1 MRAAASGPSRGKATK
16 ALPARTGVLPPAP
29 TVSDRVLVSW
39 SGGKDSCLTLAEI
52 LDKGACSVE
61 ALLTT
66 VTEGYDRISMHGV
79 RRSLLEQQAAALGF
93 PLEVVFIPQGA
104 TNEVYQARMEAAF
117 ERYRGAGVT
126 TIAFGDLFLAD
137 IRRYREQW
145 LARAGMTPIFPIW
158 LRDTRMLARQ
168 FIDRGFEAILSCV
181 DTRVLECAFAG
192 RSFDAAL
199 LADFPDGVDPC
210 GENGEFHTF
219 VSAGPIFRQKVPVAR
234 GEVVR
239 RESWCFCDLLTG

>member
-1 MRAAASGPSRGKATK
+1 VT
-16 ALPARTGVLPPAP
+16 
-29 TVSDRVLVSW
+29 DRILVSW

-52 LDKGACSVE
+52 LQRDTLSVE

-79 RRSLLEQQAAALGF
+79 RRSLLERQAAALGI
-93 PLEVVFIPQGA
+93 PLEVVFIPQA
-104 TNEVYQARMEAAF
+104 ASNDVYQARMETAF
-117 ERYRGAGVT
+117 ARYRGAGVT

-137 IRRYREQW
+137 IRKYREQW

-158 LRDTRMLARQ
+158 LRDTRELARQ
-168 FIDRGFEAILSCV
+168 FIDRGFDAILSCV

-192 RSFDAAL
+192 RSFDASL
-199 LADFPDGVDPC
+199 LADFPDGIDPC

-219 VSAGPIFRQKVPVAR
+219 VSDGPIFGRKVPVVR
-234 GEVVR
+234 GEIVR
-239 RESWCFCDLLTG
+239 RESWCFCDLLTA

>member
-1 MRAAASGPSRGKATK
+1 VPVTHRI
-16 ALPARTGVLPPAP
+16 
-29 TVSDRVLVSW
+29 LVSW

-52 LDKGACSVE
+52 LRQPTFSVE

-79 RRSLLEQQAAALGF
+79 RRSLLERQAASLGI
-93 PLEVVFIPQGA
+93 PLHVVLIPQAA
-104 TNEVYQARMEAAF
+104 TNEVYQSRMEAAF
-117 ERYRGAGVT
+117 ERYRHRGVT

-137 IRRYREQW
+137 IRRYREEW
-145 LARAGMTPIFPIW
+145 LARVGMTPIFPVW
-158 LRDTRMLARQ
+158 RRDTRELARQ

-181 DTRVLECAFAG
+181 DIRVLDCAFAG
-192 RSFDAAL
+192 RSYDIGL
-199 LADFPDGVDPC
+199 LADLPDGIDPC

-219 VSAGPIFRQKVPVAR
+219 VSAGPIFRSTVPVVR

-239 RESWCFCDLLTG
+239 RESWCFCDLLPV

>member
-1 MRAAASGPSRGKATK
+1 MT
-16 ALPARTGVLPPAP
+16 
-29 TVSDRVLVSW
+29 DRILVSW

-52 LDKGACSVE
+52 LRHERFSVE

-79 RRSLLEQQAAALGF
+79 RRALLEQQAAALGI
-93 PLEVVFIPQGA
+93 PLEVVFIPQAA
-104 TNEVYQARMEAAF
+104 TNDMYQARMEAAF
-117 ERYRGAGVT
+117 ERYRTAGVT

-137 IRRYREQW
+137 IRKYREQW

-158 LRDTRMLARQ
+158 LRDTRELARQ
-168 FIDRGFEAILSCV
+168 FIDVGFEAILSCV
-181 DTRVLECAFAG
+181 DTRVLDCAFAG
-192 RSFDAAL
+192 RSFDTAL
-199 LADFPDGVDPC
+199 LADFPEGIDPC

-219 VSAGPIFRQKVPVAR
+219 VSEGPIFRRNVPVVR

-239 RESWCFCDLLTG
+239 RESWCFCDLLPGWP

>member
-1 MRAAASGPSRGKATK
+1 MT
-16 ALPARTGVLPPAP
+16 
-29 TVSDRVLVSW
+29 DRILVSW

-52 LDKGACSVE
+52 LRHERFSVE

-79 RRSLLEQQAAALGF
+79 RRALLEQQAAALGI
-93 PLEVVFIPQGA
+93 PLEVVFIPQAA
-104 TNEVYQARMEAAF
+104 TNDVYQARMEASF
-117 ERYRGAGVT
+117 ERYRTAGVT

-137 IRRYREQW
+137 IRKYREQW

-158 LRDTRMLARQ
+158 LRDTRELARQ
-168 FIDRGFEAILSCV
+168 FIDVGFEAILSCV
-181 DTRVLECAFAG
+181 DTRVLDCAFAG
-192 RSFDAAL
+192 RSFDTAL
-199 LADFPDGVDPC
+199 LADFPEGIDPC

-219 VSAGPIFRQKVPVAR
+219 VSEGPIFRRNVPVVR

-239 RESWCFCDLLTG
+239 RESWCFCDLLPGWP